1 MTTPTVTTV
10 EADERVAIQR
20 TSKGRL
26 LVRRYMRNKSAVV
39 GLFIV
44 LLLVAFTLIGPMF
57 AKYEYEELDFLAL
70 KEAPS
75 GDHWFG
81 TDNAGGDL
89 FALSIRGLGRSLMI
103 GFIASIG
110 ITVIA
115 ALVGTAVAYFGGWI
129 EKVGTWILDMLLV
142 IPAFLVIAIVT
153 SSASG
158 TNGWLWLTMALMLLG
173 WVGYARVIRSVALS
187 LREREYV
194 SAAKFMGVGSFTILR
209 RHLIPN
215 LGSIL
220 IIHTVLGVVYAVEL
234 ETALSFVGFGINPPD
249 TSLGVLIDNGSKT
262 LDTAPWMFLI
272 PAGLLVALCF
282 AMTMIGDGLR
292 DALDPSSESGGK
304 A

>member
-158 TNGWLWLTMALMLLG
+158 TNGWLWLTLALMLLG

>member
-1 MTTPTVTTV
+1 MTTPTVATI
-10 EADERVAIQR
+10 EAEERVAIRR

-26 LVRRYMRNKSAVV
+26 LVRRYMRNKPAVV
-39 GLFIV
+39 GLV
-44 LLLVAFTLIGPMF
+44 MLLLLVAFTLIGPMF
-57 AKYEYEELDFLAL
+57 AKYDYEELDFLAL

-75 GDHWFG
+75 GEHWFG

-89 FALSIRGLGRSLMI
+89 YALCIRGLGRSLMI

-158 TNGWLWLTMALMLLG
+158 TNGWLWLTLALMLLG

-194 SAAKFMGVGSFTILR
+194 SAAKFMGVDSFTILR

-249 TSLGVLIDNGSKT
+249 TSLGVLIDSGSKT
-262 LDTAPWMFLI
+262 LETAPWMFLI